1 MEGRVTRP
9 QDSRRNK
16 RKLCIDEKKM
26 MKCGLEAEI
35 IAYRRNEDIDVRFPD
50 GVVVKNVQYTNFKRG
65 MVGHPKD

>member
-1 MEGRVTRP
+1 
-9 QDSRRNK
+9 
-16 RKLCIDEKKM
+16 M